1 MISVFV
7 HQKSVALSSVSWSS
21 YLLVIESALFKQ
33 AESVVGVAELP
44 YEQEVHLAHGVA
56 HVLRTEQTLVRAPS
70 RLYRLHLPVN
80 IGKELF

>member
-1 MISVFV
+1 M
-7 HQKSVALSSVSWSS
+7 
-21 YLLVIESALFKQ
+21 
-33 AESVVGVAELP
+33 VGVAELP

-80 IGKELF
+80 IGKELFQKLLGVHLNKTILIFK

>member
-1 MISVFV
+1 M
-7 HQKSVALSSVSWSS
+7 
-21 YLLVIESALFKQ
+21 
-33 AESVVGVAELP
+33 VGVAELP